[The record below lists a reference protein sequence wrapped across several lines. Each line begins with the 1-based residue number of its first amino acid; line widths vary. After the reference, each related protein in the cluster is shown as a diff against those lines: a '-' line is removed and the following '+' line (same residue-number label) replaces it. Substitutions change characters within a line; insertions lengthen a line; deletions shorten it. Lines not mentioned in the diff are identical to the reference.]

1 MKIRIT
7 KEFEVDPKI
16 AHAIILL
23 NDKGYKTDFC
33 CSGHPEELFKFG
45 TYNGVAHYSMGTYV
59 CFKDRKLMTD
69 CPDNWFLFDNG
80 AMYRF
85 FTQEEIDIFRLDQ
98 LIDLAMKEL
107 LNFAKKLPSINDYDN
122 LYEEIKYEII
132 E

>member
-1 MKIRIT
+1 MKIKIT

-23 NDKGYKTDFC
+23 NDKGYETKYC
-33 CSGHPEELFKFG
+33 CSGHPEELFKDG
-45 TYNGVAHYSMGTYV
+45 THDGITYYNMGTYV
-59 CFKDRKLMTD
+59 SFKNRDILKD
-69 CPDNWFLFDNG
+69 CPDNWVLMNIG
-80 AMYRF
+80 GMYRF
-85 FTQEEIDIFRLDQ
+85 FTQEEIDTFSLDQ

-107 LNFAKKLPSINDYDN
+107 LDFAKKLPPINIYDN